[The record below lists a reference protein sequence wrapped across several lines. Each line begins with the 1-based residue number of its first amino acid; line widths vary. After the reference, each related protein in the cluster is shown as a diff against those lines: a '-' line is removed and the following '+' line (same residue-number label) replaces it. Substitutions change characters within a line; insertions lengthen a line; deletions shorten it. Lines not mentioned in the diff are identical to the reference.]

1 VPVAHLAVVLGQCLP
16 LRGLADPHAV
26 LLATPPSPHTRSPT
40 LPQLPLRCRA
50 PEGPD
55 QGETV
60 RTLFTNFRNF
70 AFSGSLV
77 DLAVGL
83 AIGTAFAAVVQAL
96 VDNVIMP
103 LVAAI
108 FGVPNFDD
116 LVLTVNGSDIRYG
129 AFLTVFVSFLLL
141 ALTIMLLVQAIRKA
155 TGKEAAGAQGNR
167 ECDHCK
173 SFIPVDATVCMFCT
187 RDVEPLVA

>member
-1 VPVAHLAVVLGQCLP
+1 MLAVPLGLPVAV
-16 LRGLADPHAV
+16 
-26 LLATPPSPHTRSPT
+26 PSGPT
-40 LPQLPLRCRA
+40 LAHPPVRPRA
-50 PEGPD
+50 GHRIASYAPADLQDLGTGD
-55 QGETV
+55 TV
-60 RTLFTNFRNF
+60 RKLFSNFRNF

-83 AIGTAFAAVVQAL
+83 AIGTAFAGVVQAL
-96 VDNVIMP
+96 VDDIIMP

-116 LVLTVNGSDIRYG
+116 LSFTLNGTPIPYG
-129 AFLTVFVSFLLL
+129 AFLTVFVGFVLL

-173 SFIPVDATVCMFCT
+173 SFIPVDASVCMFCT
-187 RDVEPLVA
+187 RDVEPLIA